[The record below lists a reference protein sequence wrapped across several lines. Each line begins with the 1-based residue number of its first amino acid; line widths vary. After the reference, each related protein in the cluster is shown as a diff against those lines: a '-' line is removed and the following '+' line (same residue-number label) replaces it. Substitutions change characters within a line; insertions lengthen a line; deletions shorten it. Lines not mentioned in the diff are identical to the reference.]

1 MLWVTITIRSNQRRV
16 SDFLLLDT
24 VEEWVVWVIQCFGAG
39 QYLTCHSEDTPWGI
53 LIYTSL
59 PFPHTCLSVS
69 ALGMLSSL
77 TAPACLSPWESHP
90 QTNVTEQLWCAM
102 QCSETRDKDE
112 IFSLGKLKFIP
123 KCSMNSL
130 CEENMHLKASHQG
143 TPVSGGCGWR
153 ELFPQ
158 RSSYVTTR
166 QPPTL
171 LTLRGNI
178 LVPYRL
184 PMWKHIMP
192 DTVVYYIGYR
202 RVDWCFIWHFSSLPE
217 ALPIMTSRMYQNDAP
232 SVSLANWIPDIRELT
247 HVHLSAT

>member
-1 MLWVTITIRSNQRRV
+1 MKGEWLSVTWYSWRMRCMGYSA
-16 SDFLLLDT
+16 
-24 VEEWVVWVIQCFGAG
+24 FGAG
-39 QYLTCHSEDTPWGI
+39 QCLTCHSEDTPREI

-59 PFPHTCLSVS
+59 PVPHTFLSVS

-77 TAPACLSPWESHP
+77 TVPAWLSPWESHP
-90 QTNVTEQLWCAM
+90 QTNITEQLQCAM

-112 IFSLGKLKFIP
+112 ILSVGKLKFIP

-130 CEENMHLKASHQG
+130 SEENMHLKASPQG

-178 LVPYRL
+178 WVPYWL

-192 DTVVYYIGYR
+192 DTDTVVYYTRYR
-202 RVDWCFIWHFSSLPE
+202 RVDWCFIWHFSSLLE
-217 ALPIMTSRMYQNDAP
+217 SLPIMISRMYQNDVP

-247 HVHLSAT
+247 HIHLSAT